1 MTAGSI
7 HYEIADRTRATG
19 AGGIGAIHLLVKKLG
34 LDQLINQHLNLLKI
48 HLPYHES
55 DHVLSIAYNLLA
67 GGSCLEHLELLRSDE
82 AYLDVLGA
90 RRIPDPTTAG
100 DFCRRFDIANII
112 GLMEVFNT
120 TRQKVWRQQPTA
132 FFREAIIEADGTMVE
147 ITGECKQGMDINH
160 KGQWGYH
167 PLVLSLANTGELL
180 YVVNRSGNRPSH
192 EHAAIYF
199 DRAVALCRR
208 AGFHKILLRGDTDF
222 TQTAHLDR
230 WDRHDVEFIFGID
243 AMPNLYEI
251 VENLPETAWKRLR
264 RPAKYEVKTQPRW
277 RPENVKEEVVRKREF
292 ENVHLAKEYAAE
304 FPYQPSKCEK
314 PYRIVVVWKDIEVRK
329 GQQKLF
335 DDSRCFF
342 YITNN
347 SKKPA
352 EEIVYG
358 ANDRCNQENT
368 IGQLKSGVRS
378 LTAPVDN
385 LMSNWAYMV
394 MASLAWNLKAW
405 AALMLPEE
413 GRWKKKHAE
422 EKNKLLRMS
431 FCTFRRAILLVPAQ
445 VVRVGRTIVCRLLAW
460 NPWQHEFFRL
470 LDQLARP
477 LRC

>member
-1 MTAGSI
+1 MVLVHSVI
-7 HYEIADRTRATG
+7 SWDERTQAQMR
-19 AGGIGAIHLLVKKLG
+19 
-34 LDQLINQHLNLLKI
+34 
-48 HLPYHES
+48 
-55 DHVLSIAYNLLA
+55 
-67 GGSCLEHLELLRSDE
+67 
-82 AYLDVLGA
+82 
-90 RRIPDPTTAG
+90 
-100 DFCRRFDIANII
+100 FRRFK
-112 GLMEVFNT
+112 E
-120 TRQKVWRQQPTA
+120 
-132 FFREAIIEADGTMVE
+132 RELSVLVPKPDGVDE
-147 ITGECKQGMDINH
+147 NVIDA
-160 KGQWGYH
+160 GQWGYH

-199 DRAVALCRR
+199 DKGIALCRR
-208 AGFHKILLRGDTDF
+208 AGFRKILLRGDTDF
-222 TQTAHLDR
+222 TQTSHLDR
-230 WDRHDVEFIFGID
+230 WDRHGVEFIFGID
-243 AMPNLYEI
+243 AMPNLHEI
-251 VENLPETAWKRLR
+251 VENLPKTAWKMLK
-264 RPAKYEVKTQPRW
+264 RPAKYEVKTQPRR

-292 ENVHLAKEYAAE
+292 ENIHLAREYVAE

-314 PYRIVVVWKDIEVRK
+314 PYRIVVVWKDIEVHK

-347 SKKPA
+347 SKKSA
-352 EEIVYG
+352 GEIVYG

-378 LTAPVDN
+378 LAAPVDT

-394 MASLAWNLKAW
+394 MASLAWNLKVW

-422 EKNKLLRMS
+422 VKNKLLWMS

-445 VVRVGRTIVCRLLAW
+445 VVHAGRTIVCRLLAW
-460 NPWQHEFFRL
+460 NPFQHEFFRL